1 MSDNQENLVIENLF
15 DVEEEQ
21 QDTEQKAFDYQL
33 LRRMMRYI
41 LPYRSLAFL
50 AAFFV
55 SLRTLMSVLE
65 PLVVRNAI
73 DFGIKDFNFSY
84 LLTMTLLYLALSLV
98 SWFSNRRQNL
108 LINETGQKVLYD
120 LRGELFRHIQKLSFN
135 FYDSR
140 PVGKIIARLTT
151 DVNRIAD
158 LVNGGLINILSQ
170 GLMLVVL
177 IVMMLL
183 LDVQLALISMALVP
197 FIALVVYFEQV
208 PLRGLWMKHR
218 RIGSSITAHL
228 NESITGMQVIQ
239 AFSREKINTK
249 KFERLNERYKKSYL
263 NAVLLEIMAWPMV
276 DITCS
281 VATAFVFFFGA
292 KRIMEGTMSFGTLYA
307 FYTYQNK
314 FWSPLSTISRFYSQ
328 LLSANASAE
337 RVFEFL
343 DFKPLVADAE
353 NALPIDEIQGRVEF
367 RQVSF
372 AYQNNRPVLH
382 EVSFQ
387 IEPGTTVALVG
398 PTGAG
403 KSTIINLIARFYD
416 PTAGQVLIDGQDISK
431 VTLESLRSQLGIVL
445 QDSFIFS
452 GTIGENIRYGKL
464 DAPLDDVI
472 AAAKA
477 SNAHEFIRKLEKM
490 YDSVTEER
498 GNTLSTGQR
507 QLIAFARAIL
517 SNPRIL
523 ILDEATSSIDTETEM
538 LIQDA
543 LKTILKNRTSFIIA
557 HRLSTIRNADMIMV
571 IDQGRILEMGNH
583 DTLLQNPHGLYRRLY
598 ETQYTQQEKMLAD
611 ILVGN

>member
-1 MSDNQENLVIENLF
+1 
-15 DVEEEQ
+15 
-21 QDTEQKAFDYQL
+21 
-33 LRRMMRYI
+33 
-41 LPYRSLAFL
+41 
-50 AAFFV
+50 
-55 SLRTLMSVLE
+55 
-65 PLVVRNAI
+65 
-73 DFGIKDFNFSY
+73 
-84 LLTMTLLYLALSLV
+84 
-98 SWFSNRRQNL
+98 
-108 LINETGQKVLYD
+108 
-120 LRGELFRHIQKLSFN
+120 
-135 FYDSR
+135 
-140 PVGKIIARLTT
+140 
-151 DVNRIAD
+151 
-158 LVNGGLINILSQ
+158 
-170 GLMLVVL
+170 
-177 IVMMLL
+177 
-183 LDVQLALISMALVP
+183 
-197 FIALVVYFEQV
+197 
-208 PLRGLWMKHR
+208 MKHR

-249 KFERLNERYKKSYL
+249 KFERLNDRYKKSYL

-464 DAPLDDVI
+464 EAPLDDVI

>member
-1 MSDNQENLVIENLF
+1 MADLNETTAAVQNLF

-21 QDTEQKAFDYQL
+21 QDTEQKPFDRKLFQ
-33 LRRMMRYI
+33 RMLRYI
-41 LPYRSLAFL
+41 LPYKSIALL

-73 DFGIKDFNFSY
+73 DKGIEVFDFKY
-84 LLTMTLLYLALSLV
+84 LILMTFVYLILSLI

-108 LINETGQKVLYD
+108 LINQTGQNVLYD
-120 LRGELFRHIQKLSFN
+120 LRAELFRHIQKLSFN

-151 DVNRIAD
+151 DVNRIAE
-158 LVNGGLINILSQ
+158 LINGGLINILSQ
-170 GLMLVVL
+170 GLMLIVL
-177 IVMMLL
+177 VIMMLI
-183 LDVQLALISMALVP
+183 LDLQLALISMALVP
-197 FIALVVYFEQV
+197 FIAIVVYFEQG

-239 AFSREKINTK
+239 AFSREKINSK
-249 KFERLNERYKKSYL
+249 KFENLNERYKKSYL
-263 NAVLLEIMAWPMV
+263 KAVLLEILAWPLV
-276 DITCS
+276 DVTCA
-281 VATAFVFFFGA
+281 VATAFVFYFGA
-292 KRIMEGTMSFGTLYA
+292 KRIMEGTMSYGTLYA

-314 FWSPLSTISRFYSQ
+314 FWAPLSTISRFYSQ

-353 NALPIDEIQGRVEF
+353 NAKPLSNIVGEVEF
-367 RQVSF
+367 RNVSF
-372 AYQNNRPVLH
+372 AYQNNRTVLH
-382 EVSFQ
+382 DVSFS
-387 IEPGTTVALVG
+387 IPSGTTVALVG

-403 KSTIINLIARFYD
+403 KSTIINLISRFYD
-416 PTAGQVLIDGQDISK
+416 PIAGQVLIDGQDIK
-431 VTLESLRSQLGIVL
+431 EVTLESLRSQLGIVL

-464 DAPLDDVI
+464 DAPIEDVI
-472 AAAKA
+472 AASKA
-477 SNAHEFIRKLEKM
+477 SNAHEFIRKIEDT
-490 YDSVTEER
+490 YDAVTEER

-517 SNPRIL
+517 ANPRIL

-543 LKTILKNRTSFIIA
+543 LKTILKGRTSFIIA
-557 HRLSTIRNADMIMV
+557 HRLSTIRNADLIMV
-571 IDQGRILEMGNH
+571 IDQGRIMEMGSH
-583 DTLLQNPHGLYRRLY
+583 DELLQHPTGLYRRLY
-598 ETQYTQQEKMLAD
+598 ETQYAQQEKMLRDYIA
-611 ILVGN
+611 